1 MEVCAYVEVC
11 VWRCVCVEVCVCGGM
26 CGGVCVEVCTA
37 TWIDHQASTGQE
49 GHTLNSLRTV

>member
-1 MEVCAYVEVC
+1 MWRCVCGGVC
-11 VWRCVCVEVCVCGGM
+11 VWRCVCGGM